1 MSTSWLVWSFVVVFI
16 IGGPILL
23 YGFTQADRLVRAE
36 HDLFPDAWAHDGFPA
51 GFFFLPPGARR
62 RVPFNWFFRTPEWVR
77 ASPTYVKWLRRYR
90 TCGIIW
96 NLLCATL
103 FFMMIY
109 VAIHR
114 NV

>member
-1 MSTSWLVWSFVVVFI
+1 MSTSWLIWGGTFLFLV
-16 IGGPILL
+16 GGPILL

-36 HDLFPDAWAHDGFPA
+36 HDLYPDVWAHDGFPA

-62 RVPFNWFFRTPEWVR
+62 RVPLKWFFRTPEWVR

-103 FFMMIY
+103 FFAMIY